1 MLYFSDNLSILYQD
15 LTQRY
20 DASIIRGGFHKI
32 RSVLELNKEQ
42 IKLQTTIVEITIEEH
57 LSRTISVEVPSDLG
71 NEIDREIY
79 AEEKVRDMY
88 KNQEIVLDADDFNGT
103 VLYQVHD
110 VETDNTSE
118 WSNLF

>member
-1 MLYFSDNLSILYQD
+1 M
-15 LTQRY
+15 
-20 DASIIRGGFHKI
+20 
-32 RSVLELNKEQ
+32 NKEQ

-57 LSRTISVEVPSDLG
+57 LSRTISVEVPSDLE

>member
-1 MLYFSDNLSILYQD
+1 M
-15 LTQRY
+15 
-20 DASIIRGGFHKI
+20 
-32 RSVLELNKEQ
+32 NKEQ

-57 LSRTISVEVPSDLG
+57 LSRTISVEVPSDLE

-118 WSNLF
+118 WSNFF

>member
-1 MLYFSDNLSILYQD
+1 M
-15 LTQRY
+15 
-20 DASIIRGGFHKI
+20 
-32 RSVLELNKEQ
+32 NKEQ

-57 LSRTISVEVPSDLG
+57 LSRTISVEVPSDLE

-88 KNQEIVLDADDFNGT
+88 KNQEIVLDADDFNCT

-118 WSNLF
+118 WSNFF

>member
-1 MLYFSDNLSILYQD
+1 M
-15 LTQRY
+15 
-20 DASIIRGGFHKI
+20 
-32 RSVLELNKEQ
+32 NKEQ

-57 LSRTISVEVPSDLG
+57 LSRTISVEVPSYLE

-118 WSNLF
+118 WSNFF

>member
-1 MLYFSDNLSILYQD
+1 M
-15 LTQRY
+15 
-20 DASIIRGGFHKI
+20 
-32 RSVLELNKEQ
+32 NKEQ

>member
-1 MLYFSDNLSILYQD
+1 M
-15 LTQRY
+15 
-20 DASIIRGGFHKI
+20 
-32 RSVLELNKEQ
+32 NKEQ

-57 LSRTISVEVPSDLG
+57 LSRTISVEVPKDLE

-103 VLYQVHD
+103 VLYQIHD

-118 WSNLF
+118 WSNFF

>member
-1 MLYFSDNLSILYQD
+1 M
-15 LTQRY
+15 
-20 DASIIRGGFHKI
+20 
-32 RSVLELNKEQ
+32 NKEQ

-57 LSRTISVEVPSDLG
+57 LSRTISVEVPSDLE

-103 VLYQVHD
+103 VLYQIHD

>member
-1 MLYFSDNLSILYQD
+1 M
-15 LTQRY
+15 
-20 DASIIRGGFHKI
+20 
-32 RSVLELNKEQ
+32 NKEQ

-110 VETDNTSE
+110 VETDNTIE

>member
-1 MLYFSDNLSILYQD
+1 M
-15 LTQRY
+15 
-20 DASIIRGGFHKI
+20 
-32 RSVLELNKEQ
+32 NKEQ

-118 WSNLF
+118 WSNFF

>member
-1 MLYFSDNLSILYQD
+1 M
-15 LTQRY
+15 
-20 DASIIRGGFHKI
+20 
-32 RSVLELNKEQ
+32 NKEQ

-57 LSRTISVEVPSDLG
+57 LSRSISVEVPSDLE

-118 WSNLF
+118 WSNFF

>member
-1 MLYFSDNLSILYQD
+1 M
-15 LTQRY
+15 
-20 DASIIRGGFHKI
+20 
-32 RSVLELNKEQ
+32 NKEQ

-57 LSRTISVEVPSDLG
+57 LSRTISVEVPSDLE

-110 VETDNTSE
+110 VETDNMSE
-118 WSNLF
+118 WSNFF

>member
-1 MLYFSDNLSILYQD
+1 M
-15 LTQRY
+15 
-20 DASIIRGGFHKI
+20 
-32 RSVLELNKEQ
+32 LELNKEQ

-57 LSRTISVEVPSDLG
+57 LSRTISVEVPSDLE

-118 WSNLF
+118 WSNFF

>member
-1 MLYFSDNLSILYQD
+1 M
-15 LTQRY
+15 
-20 DASIIRGGFHKI
+20 
-32 RSVLELNKEQ
+32 LELNKEQ
-42 IKLQTTIVEITIEEH
+42 INLQTTIVEITIEEH
-57 LSRTISVEVPSDLG
+57 LSRTISVEVPSHLE

-88 KNQEIVLDADDFNGT
+88 ENEEIVLGADDFNGT
-103 VLYQVHD
+103 VLYQTHD

>member
-1 MLYFSDNLSILYQD
+1 M
-15 LTQRY
+15 
-20 DASIIRGGFHKI
+20 
-32 RSVLELNKEQ
+32 NKEQ
-42 IKLQTTIVEITIEEH
+42 IKIQTTIVEITIEEH
-57 LSRTISVEVPSDLG
+57 LSRTISVEVSSDFE